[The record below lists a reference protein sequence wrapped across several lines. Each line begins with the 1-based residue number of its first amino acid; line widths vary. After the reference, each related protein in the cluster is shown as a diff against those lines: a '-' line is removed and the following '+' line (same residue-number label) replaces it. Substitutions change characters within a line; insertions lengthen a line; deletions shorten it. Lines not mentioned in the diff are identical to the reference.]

1 MCTQPLIYRCAFNC
15 IKEIESVVEEVQ
27 GLTFTVY
34 EFVSIK
40 DLQTLSPG
48 KIRIICGD

>member
-1 MCTQPLIYRCAFNC
+1 MCTQPSIYKCVFNG
-15 IKEIESVVEEVQ
+15 IKEVESVVEEVQ

-48 KIRIICGD
+48 KIHIICGD